1 MKERKWS
8 KFWAVAVSVALTVT
22 MLPEITPKTVSAAVE
37 DSDYAAT
44 PVEAREITSGA
55 AEEERTW
62 EIAWSDEF
70 NGTSL
75 DQSKWSYLIGTGAE
89 YAGDGWGNN
98 ELEYYT
104 NGENAKVSDGI
115 LKITA
120 RKLTDSEKPL
130 YGGKSYTSTR
140 LWTMDDSSNPGGE
153 KTTKFA
159 KTYGRIEARIK
170 IGSDATDGNS
180 TGLWPA
186 FWMMPSEDVY
196 GTWAASGEVDIM
208 EIRGRT
214 PNVMEGNLH
223 FGSQWPNNKSSG
235 GAYNPANEAID
246 YDENFTVME
255 YHTYA
260 LEWLP
265 GEMRWYMDDQL
276 YHTTSNWYSTAAN
289 NATDFTYPA
298 PFDENFYLLLNLAV
312 GGNFDGGQLSQSWNN
327 AWMDVDY
334 VRVYDLVDSATG
346 EIADYALMEGQ
357 VVKPVDE
364 ADDHLV
370 SGEINVT
377 NFADSALSE
386 IKTTSNYPSEPVK
399 AWYLS
404 TMLNGAAAKSVT
416 DEALKVDVTAG
427 GDQNY
432 SVQLIHNVPLTKG
445 YRYVLTFDAKAD
457 ASKSLA
463 AKYGNIGG
471 YPAYSDTYTVDLTPD
486 WKSYTY
492 VFDMATKTDA
502 TGRIEFNLGQTTG
515 ACYFKNFSVI
525 CTGLTPT
532 MEEDA
537 AKSPLGNGNHVYN
550 GTFDQ
555 GKNRYYFWHASD
567 ATMSVEK
574 QTREL
579 KVVGSTEES
588 KVLQKGMNLL
598 SGDSYKVS
606 LDAKSEANGVIT
618 VKLINE
624 AGTIIYA
631 EETIAIDNSYK
642 SQPYTFDFAIET
654 GVTDSEAVFEIV
666 TGNNIV
672 YLDNV
677 SMIRTSN
684 NNMDWSKVD
693 FWPLYN
699 GDFFNGADGWNIWS
713 ENAGYQEHNVT
724 NGVLNVHSVIGAN
737 PTFYCVGVQSS
748 SMSFVGGVPYKFTV
762 HLNGSKDKTIKIETP
777 DGVQKDYEF
786 KADGNTVSIE
796 YKPSGDKTGKLS
808 MYFGIGEGAYDFSID
823 SIDVEVDGS
832 KIEIPEGHAK
842 PAGVAS
848 VGNVKEGTPVV
859 IKYNDEDWASKLTTT
874 YVNGTAINSND
885 VTVNGNSTLTI
896 ASNALPVAG
905 NYSIKFDAAG
915 YATTKAITQIILEAS
930 GNLIT
935 NGTFETNLDGW
946 TSWFA
951 DWNVVNGTAAA
962 ENGKAAINIVSTEKN
977 NWDSQFKQS
986 NIEVAASEYYILQFD
1001 AFASINR
1008 PIQLEFGSLGTPSQ
1022 TIVNLTNETDT
1033 YYITFRGVAASKAA
1047 SILFMMGNV
1056 NGCLEDFPNVGPHS
1070 IYFDNVK
1077 LYAAT
1082 SEQVEAI
1089 QTPTITLSHAVILG
1103 SDIVLNYTENSVWEK
1118 KPMTVTMN
1126 SENVNSFVV
1135 MNKAENTITIDKNAV
1150 AQAGT
1155 YNFTIKADGYKAINI
1170 PVKVL
1175 GSASENL
1182 FTGEWFTWIGDGDQG
1197 SVNCN
1202 DNNFTVDFVATITS
1216 QWGGP
1221 EFWSMQAKKS
1231 GISTFA
1237 GKEYKLS
1244 FDAELIYD
1252 DPSVTDNRGL
1262 VVEMSAQPAQ
1272 QTLTIK
1278 PGMDSY
1284 EIIVSPGAKSDFYV
1298 LFLAGG
1304 AEFDVKPHTLN
1315 ITNIQFREV
1324 VKEPV
1329 LIELD
1334 TPQNVNAIL
1343 QEETSSVELTWDE
1356 VVNAVKYNVYRSEG
1370 VNGIFTF
1377 LGATET
1383 NSYTDNG
1390 LAAGTYSYQI
1400 KAIAETGSQLYKDS
1414 AFSNVTA
1421 GTTIEGEEIVAT
1433 LENVTATNG
1442 TINILLDKV
1451 PTTAP
1456 VLADFALTLAVNGG
1470 NADILSASNFSWNE
1484 ASRMAVVNFIAL
1496 EQMSLEQN
1504 VIVSVT
1510 YQGTTMSAGSF
1521 KIDAAA
1527 PEVIKVTSITVN
1539 SNSSSVEKGKSL
1551 QMNATV
1557 LPSNATNA
1565 LAVWSVEN
1573 GTGAATISTSGLLTA
1588 TQVGTVTV
1596 KAAAQDGSGVAGT
1609 KVITVYNVP
1618 VNPGNPTPTPATT
1631 PTPTPTEKGKIEME
1645 LSLEDINKEDN
1656 SIDLLV
1662 SLEELKKAL
1671 TDKEVSKITIAVTLP
1686 EATSGSTDKTPSVT
1700 LNLEV
1705 LQAIKE
1711 SGKDLVISIND
1722 KEGRTEFSWT
1732 FDAKLLASTKQK
1744 LNDVNISLERIAV
1757 KDAEFLKEIISKG
1770 SLGEGVVV
1778 HLNHEGLLPAQAGV
1792 KVYVGDLVKTTGTT
1806 KVYLYSYNKETGK
1819 LETLPFNTK
1828 YVVDAEGYITLKVL
1842 YGSDYVILLDSAE
1855 AKYTTSLVKQIKA
1868 APAMTTLS
1876 LTTSKKKS
1884 TQIKLELPLSLEIVK
1899 KITDPASQSAM
1910 GRATV
1915 TYSSSDK
1922 SVATVD
1928 KNGKITAVGKGTTV
1942 ITTTITLYSGK
1953 KKIIKTEIKVE

>member
-8 KFWAVAVSVALTVT
+8 KFWAVAMSVALTVT
-22 MLPEITPKTVSAAVE
+22 MLPEVTPKTVSAAVD
-37 DSDYAAT
+37 DSDYSAT
-44 PVEAREITSGA
+44 PVDAREITSGA
-55 AEEERTW
+55 AEDERTW

-89 YAGDGWGNN
+89 YSGDGWGNN

-140 LWTMDDSSNPGGE
+140 LWTMDDSPNPGGE

-235 GAYNPANEAID
+235 GAYNSANEAID

-276 YHTTSNWYSTAAN
+276 FHTTSNWYSTAAN

-312 GGNFDGGQLSQSWNN
+312 GGNFDGGNLSQSWNN

-346 EIADYALMEGQ
+346 EIADYTLMENQ

-364 ADDHLV
+364 ADDHLI
-370 SGEINVT
+370 SGVINET
-377 NFADSALSE
+377 NFVDSALAE
-386 IKTTSNYPSEPVK
+386 IKTTSNYPSEPAK

-416 DEALKVDVTAG
+416 DDTLKVDVSAG

-445 YRYVLTFDAKAD
+445 YRYVLTFNAKAD
-457 ASKSLA
+457 VSKSLA

-471 YPAYSDTYTVDLTPD
+471 YPAYSDTYSVDLTPD

-502 TGRIEFNLGQTTG
+502 TGRIEFNLGQTIG
-515 ACYFKNFSVI
+515 ACYFKNFSVV

-532 MEEDA
+532 MEEDS
-537 AKSPLGNGNHVYN
+537 AKVPLGNGNHVYN

-567 ATMSVEK
+567 ATISVEK

-579 KVVGSTEES
+579 KVVGSAEGS

-598 SGDSYKVS
+598 SGDSYKIS
-606 LDAKSEANGVIT
+606 LDAKSVVPGDIKVRVLSKDRVTE
-618 VKLINE
+618 
-624 AGTIIYA
+624 YA
-631 EETIAIDNSYK
+631 TETIALDTNYK
-642 SQPYTFDFAIET
+642 SIPYSFDFSMAAE
-654 GVTDSEAVFEIV
+654 VTDAEGVLEIV
-666 TGNNIV
+666 TGNNTV

-677 SMIRTSN
+677 SMVRTSN

-699 GDFFNGADGWNIWS
+699 GDFYNGADGWNIWS
-713 ENAGYQEHNVT
+713 ENAGYQDHNVT
-724 NGVLNVHSVIGAN
+724 NGVLTVHSVIGAN

-748 SMSFVGGVPYKFTV
+748 SMSFVGGVPYKVTV
-762 HLNGSKDKTIKIETP
+762 HLNGSKNKTIKIETP

-786 KADGNTVSIE
+786 KAGGNTVSIE

-842 PAGVAS
+842 PAGVTSA
-848 VGNVKEGTPVV
+848 GNVKEGTPVV
-859 IKYNDEDWASKLTTT
+859 IKYNDENWASKLTTT
-874 YVNGTAINSND
+874 YVNGTAINSSD
-885 VTVNGNSTLTI
+885 VTVNGNNTLTI
-896 ASNALPVAG
+896 ASSAMPAAG
-905 NYSIKFDAAG
+905 NYSIKFAAEG
-915 YATTKAITQIILEAS
+915 YATTKAITQTILEAS

-935 NGTFETNLDGW
+935 NGTFEANLDGW
-946 TSWFA
+946 TTWFA

-962 ENGKAAINIVSTEKN
+962 ENGKAVINIVSTEKN

-986 NIEVAASEYYILQFD
+986 NIEIEANEYYILQFD
-1001 AFASINR
+1001 ASSSINR
-1008 PIQLEFGSLGTPSQ
+1008 PIQLEFGNLGTPSQ
-1022 TIVNLTNETDT
+1022 TIVDLTNDTDT

-1082 SEQVEAI
+1082 PEQVEAI
-1089 QTPTITLSHAVILG
+1089 QIPTISLSQAVILG
-1103 SDIVLNYTENSVWEK
+1103 SDIVLNYTENSVWEAK
-1118 KPMTVTMN
+1118 SITVTMN
-1126 SENVNSFVV
+1126 GENVNPFVV
-1135 MNKAENTITIDKNAV
+1135 MNKSENTITIDKNAV
-1150 AQAGT
+1150 TQAGT
-1155 YNFTIKADGYKAINI
+1155 YNFAIKADGYKAITI
-1170 PVKVL
+1170 PVKIL
-1175 GSASENL
+1175 GSAGENL
-1182 FTGEWFTWIGDGDQG
+1182 FTGEWFTWVGDGDQG
-1197 SVNCN
+1197 NVTCI
-1202 DNNFTVDFVATITS
+1202 DNSFTVDFVATITS

-1244 FDAELIYD
+1244 FDAELIYEE
-1252 DPSVTDNRGL
+1252 PSVTDNRGL
-1262 VVEMSAQPAQ
+1262 VVEMSTQPSQ
-1272 QTLTIK
+1272 QTLTIT
-1278 PGMDSY
+1278 PGNHSY
-1284 EIIVSPGAKSDFYV
+1284 EIVVSPGAKSDFYV

-1304 AEFDVKPHTLN
+1304 AEFNVKPHTLN
-1315 ITNIQFREV
+1315 ITNIQFKEV
-1324 VKEPV
+1324 VNEPV
-1329 LIELD
+1329 LIVLD
-1334 TPQNVNAIL
+1334 TPQNVSATL
-1343 QEETSSVELTWDE
+1343 QEETGSVKLIWDR
-1356 VVNAVKYNVYRSEG
+1356 VTNAVKYNVYRSEG
-1370 VNGIFTF
+1370 ADSVFTF
-1377 LGATET
+1377 LGTTET
-1383 NSYTDNG
+1383 NAYTDNG
-1390 LAAGTYSYQI
+1390 LVAGTYYYQV
-1400 KAIAETGSQLYKDS
+1400 KAIAEPGSQLYKDS

-1421 GTTIEGEEIVAT
+1421 GVTIEGEEILAV
-1433 LENVTATNG
+1433 LESVTAANG
-1442 TINILLDKV
+1442 VINILLDKV

-1456 VLADFALTLAVNGG
+1456 VVSDFALTLAVNDGL
-1470 NADILSASNFSWNE
+1470 AELLSASNYSWNE
-1484 ASRMAVVNFIAL
+1484 ATRTVVIDFTAL
-1496 EQMSLEQN
+1496 EQKSFEQS
-1504 VIVSVT
+1504 VVVSVT
-1510 YQGTTMSAGSF
+1510 YQGKSLSAASF

-1527 PEVIKVTSITVN
+1527 PEEIKVTSITVN
-1539 SNSSSVEKGKSL
+1539 SNSSNVEKGYSL
-1551 QMNATV
+1551 QMNAAV
-1557 LPSNATNA
+1557 LPNNATNA
-1565 LAVWSVEN
+1565 LVVWSVEN
-1573 GTGAATISTSGLLTA
+1573 GTGTATISTSGLLTA

-1596 KAAAQDGSGVAGT
+1596 KATAQDGSGIVGT
-1609 KVITVYNVP
+1609 KVITVYSVP
-1618 VNPGNPTPTPATT
+1618 TNPPTPAPTAT
-1631 PTPTPTEKGKIEME
+1631 PTPTPKVKGEIRVEF
-1645 LSLEDINKEDN
+1645 SLEDINEADN
-1656 SIDLLV
+1656 SIELPVSTKDL
-1662 SLEELKKAL
+1662 EKEIA
-1671 TDKEVSKITIAVTLP
+1671 DKEVSKITISVTIP
-1686 EATSGSTDKTPSVT
+1686 ETTSGSEDKTPNVT
-1700 LNLEV
+1700 LSLEV

-1711 SGKDLVISIND
+1711 SGKDLIININD
-1722 KEGRTEFSWT
+1722 KSGKIIYSWT
-1732 FDAKLLASTKQK
+1732 FDAKLLASAKQK
-1744 LNDVNISLERIAV
+1744 LADVSISLERV
-1757 KDAEFLKEIISKG
+1757 NLKDAELLKVINSKG
-1770 SLGEGVVV
+1770 SLGEGVVI
-1778 HLNHEGLLPAQAGV
+1778 HLNHEGLLPAQSGV
-1792 KVYVGDLVKTTGTT
+1792 KVYVGDLIKTTGTT
-1806 KVYLYSYNKETGK
+1806 KVVLYSYNEETGK

-1828 YVVDAEGYITLKVL
+1828 YVVDDQGYITINAL
-1842 YGSDYVILLDSAE
+1842 YGSDYVILLDSAA
-1855 AKYTTSLVKQIKA
+1855 AKYTTSLVNQITV
-1868 APAMTTLS
+1868 APATTTLS

-1884 TQIKLELPLSLEIVK
+1884 TQIKIELPLSLEIVK
-1899 KITDPASQSAM
+1899 KITDPASQSAL

-1915 TYSSSDK
+1915 TYLSSDK
-1922 SVATVD
+1922 TVATVD
-1928 KNGKITAVGKGTTV
+1928 KNGKITAVGKGTAI

-1953 KKIIKTEIKVE
+1953 KKVVKTTIKVK